1 MIGSLNLPLNKSGAK
16 TYVFTANDIA
26 TVTSNVL
33 QSGGHIWQKPTGI
46 NFVYGLLIGPGSGG
60 GGGGTLGGGGGGT
73 PGSYMQFLQPAILVP
88 DILSI
93 TIGRGGIGGNGGNP
107 SGANGGLPLTGTT
120 LGHVIQNSKY
130 GLGTGQTYYA
140 YPGSVQTGTQSG
152 RGGTNL
158 AAGNGGTATT
168 APLTNF
174 HTGIYGIAATVQSV
188 GTWNFATTALATS
201 PSTGFNGGLITA
213 GTDATFLGRPQGGAG
228 GGGRSGGAKA
238 GGNVVQPTGGPF
250 ENIGK
255 RFGGAANGSKG
266 NDGVT
271 LFSPTLFFTPG
282 AGGGAND
289 AGTGGAGGNGGIG
302 CGGGGGG
309 AGSTGGGA
317 GGAGGDG
324 LVILVCW

>member
-16 TYVFTANDIA
+16 TYVFTANDVV

-33 QSGGHIWQKPTGI
+33 QSSGHIWQKPTGI

-60 GGGGTLGGGGGGT
+60 GGAGTLGGGGGGT

-88 DILSI
+88 DILTI
-93 TIGRGGIGGNGGNP
+93 TIGRGGDGGAGGNP

-130 GLGTGQTYYA
+130 SLGTGQTYYA
-140 YPGSVQTGTQSG
+140 YPGSLQTGTQSG
-152 RGGTNL
+152 RGGTNV
-158 AAGNGGTATT
+158 AAGSGGTATT

-188 GTWNFATTALATS
+188 STWNFATTALATS
-201 PSTGFNGGLITA
+201 PSTGFNGGLTTA
-213 GTDATFLGRPQGGAG
+213 GTDVPFLGRPQGGAG
-228 GGGRSGGAKA
+228 GGGRSGGAKV
-238 GGNVVQPTGGPF
+238 GGNVVAPIRGPFANIGLRTGGA
-250 ENIGK
+250 IG
-255 RFGGAANGSKG
+255 GNGD
-266 NDGVT
+266 DGVT

-289 AGTGGAGGNGGIG
+289 AGTGGRGGDGGIG

-309 AGSTGGGA
+309 AGSTGGGD